1 MASAAP
7 VQRPRALPVARGLFL
22 RGSFLA
28 RLSPADYVNPEPAD
42 NEHHHVVPQS
52 RPLRVLIADD
62 ERDTLVTLGLLCR
75 DAGMEVRL
83 VKWGEDVIPAVR
95 EFAPDVILLDLGMP
109 DRGGNDIAEE
119 LTETYGAGVPTLIAI
134 TGHSSELDRRMA
146 RESGFHDFIAKPYD
160 PQSLLKRLGTITR
173 SA

>member
-1 MASAAP
+1 LL
-7 VQRPRALPVARGLFL
+7 ALSR
-22 RGSFLA
+22 
-28 RLSPADYVNPEPAD
+28 ADYVNPEPAD
-42 NEHHHVVPQS
+42 KEQHHVVPQA

-75 DAGMEVRL
+75 DAGMDVKL
-83 VKWGEDVIPAVR
+83 VKWGEDVIPGVR

-119 LTETYGAGVPTLIAI
+119 LTESYGENVPTLIAV
-134 TGHSSELDRRMA
+134 TGHSSEEDRRMA
-146 RESGFHDFIAKPYD
+146 RESGFHDFIAKPYE
-160 PQSLLKRLGTITR
+160 PQSLLKRLSSIRPR